1 MMNKRR
7 LSIHFFSTVLLIIL
21 PLFLFSPADAAE
33 NRHSAD
39 NESVQNAVKETGRED
54 GNGEN
59 RRGDLIDLLYR
70 FENFALLVLIL
81 FVCIKKFRLMDHL
94 SARREEIKHRLL
106 DLKRDKEDAEMK
118 CHEAESR
125 LRDFEIKRK
134 EIIDQ
139 YKKEG
144 LAEKEKIISDAKE
157 RARRLVAQ
165 SEMTI
170 RQEMESARHRLRQE
184 IIEHAAQRA
193 LEIISREMDERDN
206 DNLINEFIE
215 KVTKAN

>member
-1 MMNKRR
+1 MLKKRHIR
-7 LSIHFFSTVLLIIL
+7 IRFFSIVLLITF
-21 PLFLFSPADAAE
+21 PLFLFSPAAAGG

-39 NESVQNAVKETGRED
+39 NESVQTAVNETGHDAE
-54 GNGEN
+54 NGQD
-59 RRGDLIDLLYR
+59 RRGDIIDLLYR

-81 FVCIKKFRLMDHL
+81 FVSIKIFRLMDPL

-106 DLKRDKEDAEMK
+106 DLKRDKEDAEIK
-118 CHEAESR
+118 WREAESR

-144 LAEKEKIISDAKE
+144 LGEKEKIISDAEEK
-157 RARRLVAQ
+157 ARQLIIQ

-170 RQEMESARHRLRQE
+170 RQEMESERHRLGQE
-184 IIEHAAQRA
+184 IVELAAQRA

>member
-1 MMNKRR
+1 MLNKRHIR
-7 LSIHFFSTVLLIIL
+7 IHFFSIVLLIIF
-21 PLFLFSPADAAE
+21 PLFLFSQTDAGE
-33 NRHSAD
+33 NWDSAD
-39 NESVQNAVKETGRED
+39 NESVQTAIKETVHEAGNNED
-54 GNGEN
+54 

-81 FVCIKKFRLMDHL
+81 FVCIKIFRLTDPL
-94 SARREEIKHRLL
+94 STRREELKHRLL
-106 DLKRDKEDAEMK
+106 DLKRDKEDAEIK
-118 CHEAESR
+118 CREAESR

-144 LAEKEKIISDAKE
+144 LAEKEKIISDAKKK
-157 RARRLVAQ
+157 ARQLIAQ

-170 RQEMESARHRLRQE
+170 LQEMESARYRLRQE
-184 IIEHAAQRA
+184 IVELAAQRA